1 MIVSQLSP
9 NTRRVLE
16 ALVAAVRERSIPE
29 EFTIVW
35 AMDGAMLA
43 VPNKGFAKL
52 EGVNVQQ
59 LNLEALEKA
68 GLLFSRPDLHEG
80 REISR
85 ECFITPDGYRL
96 VDSGFTE
103 SSPVIQESDVPV
115 EITES
120 LRRFREAYPNALRS
134 CFLMMRFGSTA
145 LHTRLTQTIRET
157 VKPYEIDVLRADD
170 KEFHEDLYSNVL
182 TYVYGC
188 SFGIAIF
195 ERIEEDE
202 FNPNISLEVGLMFGL
217 RKKVCILKD
226 KNLKTLHADLVGKL
240 YKPFDPIEPEKT
252 VPKHLKGWLQD
263 KDIIRLSPT

>member
-1 MIVSQLSP
+1 MTPDQLSP
-9 NTRRVLE
+9 NTRKTLATLVE
-16 ALVAAVRERSIPE
+16 AIRQKLIPE
-29 EFTIVW
+29 EFDMMWDANGVAFFLVEGKFVT
-35 AMDGAMLA
+35 
-43 VPNKGFAKL
+43 L
-52 EGVNVQQ
+52 EGVSIQK
-59 LNLEALEKA
+59 LHIEALGAAE
-68 GLLFSRPDLHEG
+68 LLFSHLTFHEG
-80 REISR
+80 REMMR
-85 ECFITPDGYRL
+85 RCYITPEGYGW

-103 SSPVIQESDVPV
+103 SSRLIEESGVPV

-120 LRRFREAYPNALRS
+120 LRRFREAYPNPLRS

-145 LHTRLTQTIRET
+145 LHTRLTKTIREALT
-157 VKPYEIDVLRADD
+157 PYEIDVLRADD

-188 SFGIAIF
+188 SFGIAVF
-195 ERIEEDE
+195 ERIEQDE

-252 VPKHLKGWLQD
+252 VPKHLKDWLQD
-263 KDIIRLSPT
+263 KDIIRLPPT